1 MIALKLEVPELRCVH
16 EVVCC
21 CPHLVSLLC
30 ALTLE
35 ELFTTM
41 KPAERIGR
49 TIVGWK
55 VELVEAWDTGAG
67 AMNRVLVLVTEGGG
81 NRCEVGQRGIGG
93 LCL

>member
-1 MIALKLEVPELRCVH
+1 MITLKLEVPELSCVH

-30 ALTLE
+30 ALTPE

-41 KPAERIGR
+41 KPAERIDG
-49 TIVGWK
+49 TIVGRK

-67 AMNRVLVLVTEGGG
+67 AVTRVLVLVREGG
-81 NRCEVGQRGIGG
+81 NRHEVRRSGIRG